1 MDFEKMI
8 LDHVTVPKPP
18 VTEIGWR
25 VRIGDIDRRA
35 VIITGCALRV
45 TRFEITTDDGDTWTT
60 THFWEGTPN
69 AGAIVRAGYA
79 IFAQYPGA
87 RVVEYEEINGTWIPR
102 IEEEEA
108 E

>member
-8 LDHVTVPKPP
+8 LDHVAVPKPP
-18 VTEIGWR
+18 VTEVGWR
-25 VRIGDIDRRA
+25 VREWFCTETQA
-35 VIITGCALRV
+35 PAFC
-45 TRFEITTDDGDTWTT
+45 FEITTDDGETWTQ
-60 THFWEGTPN
+60 THSWDRPT
-69 AGAIVRAGYA
+69 AGDVVRAGYA

-87 RVVEYEEINGTWIPR
+87 RFTEFEEVNGVWIPR

>member
-1 MDFEKMI
+1 MDWNKLI

-18 VTEIGWR
+18 VTEVGWR
-25 VRIGDIDRRA
+25 VRL
-35 VIITGCALRV
+35 TCTT
-45 TRFEITTDDGDTWTT
+45 TRFEITTDDGETWTQ
-60 THFWEGTPN
+60 THSWDRPT
-69 AGAIVRAGYA
+69 AGDIVRAGYA

-87 RVVEYEEINGTWIPR
+87 RLTEFEKINGTWIPR

>member
-1 MDFEKMI
+1 MDWNKLI

-18 VTEIGWR
+18 VTEVGWR
-25 VRIGDIDRRA
+25 VRIGDNNSCFD
-35 VIITGCALRV
+35 
-45 TRFEITTDDGDTWTT
+45 ITTDDGDTWTT
-60 THFWEGTPN
+60 TQFWEGTPN

-79 IFAQYPGA
+79 IFAQHPGA
-87 RVVEYEEINGTWIPR
+87 RVTEFEEVNGVWIPR

>member
-1 MDFEKMI
+1 MDWNKLVF
-8 LDHVTVPKPP
+8 DHVTVPKPP

-25 VRIGDIDRRA
+25 VRRTD
-35 VIITGCALRV
+35 TT
-45 TRFEITTDDGDTWTT
+45 TRFEITVDDGDTWTQ
-60 THFWEGTPN
+60 THSWDRPT
-69 AGAIVRAGYA
+69 AGDIVRAGYA

-87 RVVEYEEINGTWIPR
+87 RVVEYEEVNGVWIPR

>member
-18 VTEIGWR
+18 VTEVGWR
-25 VRIGDIDRRA
+25 VRIGDNNSCFD
-35 VIITGCALRV
+35 
-45 TRFEITTDDGDTWTT
+45 ITTDDGDTWTQ
-60 THFWEGTPN
+60 THSWDRPT
-69 AGAIVRAGYA
+69 AGDIVRAGYA

-87 RVVEYEEINGTWIPR
+87 RLTEFEEINGTWIPR
-102 IEEEEA
+102 IEEEE

>member
-18 VTEIGWR
+18 VTEVGWR
-25 VRIGDIDRRA
+25 MRMAGTTIFFE
-35 VIITGCALRV
+35 V
-45 TRFEITTDDGDTWTT
+45 TVDDGDTWTQ
-60 THFWEGTPN
+60 THSWDRPT
-69 AGAIVRAGYA
+69 AGDVVRAGYA
-79 IFAQYPGA
+79 MVAQYPGA
-87 RVVEYEEINGTWIPR
+87 RTTEFEEVNGTWIPR

>member
-18 VTEIGWR
+18 VTEVGWR
-25 VRIGDIDRRA
+25 VRIGDNNS
-35 VIITGCALRV
+35 C
-45 TRFEITTDDGDTWTT
+45 FEITTDDGDTWTQ
-60 THFWEGTPN
+60 THSWDRPT
-69 AGAIVRAGYA
+69 AGDIVRAGYA
-79 IFAQYPGA
+79 IFVQYRGA
-87 RVVEYEEINGTWIPR
+87 RVVEYEEVNGVWIPR